1 MGFCISKDETQFI
14 KGIAIICVIL
24 SHMDLFECGGA
35 IGVHLFLIVS
45 GYGIYCSYERN
56 KEKYWR
62 RRILAVYVPY
72 LFSSIILDSV
82 RYIVLNNQYI
92 SFKNIIISI
101 IGLDFGLNIDP
112 TMWYISYIF
121 VYYFIAFCVMKIK
134 SYSVYVAIIIGMFLI
149 IIVTACGYK
158 HIIWHQGTN
167 VWAYGVLFPF
177 GMLVAKIRKNKKFSI
192 FMKDSI
198 LLISAISVIVL
209 LRKSHDSW
217 IKMIFTFSMAFLILI
232 FSVIIFKCKKRL
244 LEKCIQIIVSIGKN
258 SYFMYLNE
266 ALIIGIVSKM
276 LIRIQGM
283 NVFKA
288 IVVIGISYMTAVLFN
303 KLYKKYI
310 FNVVRNV

>member
-1 MGFCISKDETQFI
+1 MWRSN
-14 KGIAIICVIL
+14 
-24 SHMDLFECGGA
+24 
-35 IGVHLFLIVS
+35 GVHLFLIVS
-45 GYGIYCSYERN
+45 GYGIYCSCERN

-134 SYSVYVAIIIGMFLI
+134 PYSVYVAIIIGMFLI

-167 VWAYGVLFPF
+167 AWAYGVSFPF

-232 FSVIIFKCKKRL
+232 FSVMIFKCKKRS

-288 IVVIGISYMTAVLFN
+288 IVVIGISYMTAILFN